1 MNRFTMTMDSFWM
14 GLLSICIVLFIVHI
28 LFFIKR
34 HILHWSKKQGGKANE
49 DVFKS

>member
-1 MNRFTMTMDSFWM
+1 MHRFTMTMDSFWM

-34 HILHWSKKQGGKANE
+34 HILHWSKKKE
-49 DVFKS
+49 REKDERVFKG